1 MTPIRRLF
9 LYHRAQLSHP
19 RRIPFHKACP
29 NSPYYR
35 AMGTEINASNAPA
48 QRNNAAPAGPEQT
61 AQGPLPLP
69 EPPTDGAAIEL
80 DVSSGQGIKLDHLG
94 PMVVNRDGTL
104 SRIANWEHMADIER
118 RNTLRILGKRNQLR
132 METLKAADGD
142 SAAR

>member
-1 MTPIRRLF
+1 
-9 LYHRAQLSHP
+9 
-19 RRIPFHKACP
+19 
-29 NSPYYR
+29 
-35 AMGTEINASNAPA
+35 
-48 QRNNAAPAGPEQT
+48 PEQT

-132 METLKAADGD
+132 METLKAADG
-142 SAAR
+142 